1 MAHVEHFEIPAD
13 DVERARRFYEGVL
26 GFRYEPW
33 DADMGMLQPP
43 SDRGIGG
50 DLHRRSGLAHP
61 TVVFTVEDI
70 EETVA
75 LAVRNGGEQV
85 GEIQPLGETDRWVYL
100 RDSEGN
106 TIGLFD
112 NGGRASSST

>member
-1 MAHVEHFEIPAD
+1 MPSVAHFEIPAD
-13 DVERARRFYEGVL
+13 DLGRASAFYGAVF

-33 DADMGMLQPP
+33 GDDMGMLMTG
-43 SDRGIGG
+43 SDEGING
-50 DLHRRSGLAHP
+50 DLHQRSQVAHP
-61 TVVFTVEDI
+61 TVVVTVDRI

-75 LAVRNGGEQV
+75 VAVEHGGEQL
-85 GEIQPLGETDRWVYL
+85 GEIQPLGESGRWVYL

-112 NGGRASSST
+112 NAGAA